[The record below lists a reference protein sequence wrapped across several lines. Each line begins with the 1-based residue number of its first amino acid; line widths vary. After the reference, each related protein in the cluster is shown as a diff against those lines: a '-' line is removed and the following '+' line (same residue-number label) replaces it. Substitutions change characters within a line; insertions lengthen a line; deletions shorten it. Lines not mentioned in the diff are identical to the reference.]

1 MTEFANGADKAA
13 LLGETAIRELNG
25 MAIPPFPPYYEVW
38 FSHLGNSNKSLS
50 SEIVHELD
58 RRKTINEDFL
68 KSIHGRYFTSNN
80 PSDDIERF
88 ASQLL
93 NETNGLKDFTQH
105 FGASA
110 QEFRE
115 DLEKASQEA
124 QSSKNPEASA
134 KTLLSSLV
142 ETAHKAITRN
152 AELESNLNKA
162 SKKIDALQTAIEAV
176 AIDANTD
183 FLTKLRN
190 RRFFDTTIE
199 RFAFEAE
206 NTQTPMS
213 LILGDIDHF
222 KTFNDTWGHQIGDQV
237 LRLVASVL
245 KDNVK
250 GQDLLAR
257 YGGEEFAIVL
267 PNTSLKDATTLADN
281 IRLAVSKRRLLN
293 KFTNTDLGRITM
305 SFGVAPHVP
314 GDSVDHL
321 IRNADAALYKAK
333 ETGRNRVMAG

>member
-1 MTEFANGADKAA
+1 
-13 LLGETAIRELNG
+13 
-25 MAIPPFPPYYEVW
+25 
-38 FSHLGNSNKSLS
+38 
-50 SEIVHELD
+50 
-58 RRKTINEDFL
+58 
-68 KSIHGRYFTSNN
+68 
-80 PSDDIERF
+80 
-88 ASQLL
+88 
-93 NETNGLKDFTQH
+93 
-105 FGASA
+105 
-110 QEFRE
+110 
-115 DLEKASQEA
+115 
-124 QSSKNPEASA
+124 
-134 KTLLSSLV
+134 
-142 ETAHKAITRN
+142 
-152 AELESNLNKA
+152 
-162 SKKIDALQTAIEAV
+162 
-176 AIDANTD
+176 
-183 FLTKLRN
+183 
-190 RRFFDTTIE
+190 
-199 RFAFEAE
+199 
-206 NTQTPMS
+206 MS

-305 SFGVAPHVP
+305 SFGVAPYVP